1 MFGHECP
8 YGDYR
13 CGLRGYSSL
22 CEFCK
27 KKAEI
32 ELKKADLEVESR
44 INEARGMDRIREQLA
59 RDEAGRLLVK
69 TVVEN
74 PVESLLVTLL
84 LGGTGMAVSAAI
96 DSREDRL
103 ERERKSKKGGRR

>member
-1 MFGHECP
+1 MFGHDCP

-13 CGLRGYSSL
+13 CGLRGYASL
-22 CEFCK
+22 CEYCK

-44 INEARGMDRIREQLA
+44 VNEARGLSRVREQLA
-59 RDEAGRLLVK
+59 RDEAGRMLVK
-69 TVVEN
+69 TVVEH
-74 PVESLLVTLL
+74 PVESLLLTLL
-84 LGGTGMAVSAAI
+84 VGGTGLAINAAI